1 MKKATLL
8 FVICLSIFFTAY
20 SQTSSV
26 MIYSEQ
32 GEKFSL
38 MMNGNIETSSTVSNI
53 ELTNLPPNRY
63 SLIITMEPNNQK
75 IEKAIY
81 IEPDYLYTYEIIDKS
96 KTGLAKGM
104 KKVNA
109 FLEQDFDKANQSSPI
124 DYTIRLVAS
133 RELSTASPP
142 STSSPYYPP
151 PNAATS
157 TQSVA
162 VQGSSQVNG
171 STQTDS
177 YSQTTT
183 ISAGGTSIS
192 ATVKVE
198 GSESFEQD
206 VQYTEQPQTIQQT
219 QQPQASQA
227 QDQCN
232 YPMNASDFQSSLES
246 INAKSFEDSKMQI
259 AKQVA
264 NSNCLKSEQVKQIM
278 QAFTFEETRL
288 EFAKFA
294 YQFTFDKGNYYKVN
308 DAFQFELSIEELDEY
323 LGR

>member
-1 MKKATLL
+1 MKKTTLL
-8 FVICLSIFFTAY
+8 FAFCLSIFISAY

-38 MMNGNIETSSTVSNI
+38 MMNGKMETSSPVSNI
-53 ELTNLPPNRY
+53 ELTDLPPNRY

-81 IEPDYLYTYEIIDKS
+81 VEPDYLFTYEIIDKS
-96 KTGLAKGM
+96 KTGMAKGM

-109 FLEQDFDKANQSSPI
+109 FLEQDFDKANQSSPA
-124 DYTIRLVAS
+124 DYTIRLAAS
-133 RELSTASPP
+133 RELSAM
-142 STSSPYYPP
+142 PP
-151 PNAATS
+151 PPTSPHSVSPHTGTS
-157 TQSVA
+157 TQSA
-162 VQGSSQVNG
+162 TMQGSAQVNS
-171 STQTDS
+171 STQTES

-183 ISAGGTSIS
+183 INAGGTSVS

-198 GSESFEQD
+198 GMEGFGQD
-206 VQYTEQPQTIQQT
+206 VQYSEQT
-219 QQPQASQA
+219 QTTQQVNQTQTAQA
-227 QDQCN
+227 QDQCS
-232 YPMNASDFQSSLES
+232 YPMSAPDFQSSLES
-246 INAKSFEDSKMQI
+246 IKAKSFEDSKMQI
-259 AKQVA
+259 AKQVTK
-264 NSNCLKSEQVKQIM
+264 SNCLKSEQVKQIM

-294 YQFTFDKGNYYKVN
+294 YQYTFDKGNYYKVN